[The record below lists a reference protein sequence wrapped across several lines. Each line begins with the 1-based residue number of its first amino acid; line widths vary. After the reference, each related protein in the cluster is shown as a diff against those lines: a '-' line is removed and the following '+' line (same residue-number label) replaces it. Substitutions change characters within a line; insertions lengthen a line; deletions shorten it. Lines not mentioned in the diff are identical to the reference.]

1 MSKSLLKYVWVIN
14 LVLLGILSYTLAHI
28 VSEGIGGWI
37 APPFETETSKADSS
51 GSSPVGFQKLLS
63 RDAYEIIVKRDVFNP
78 EASNSK
84 LAEGVLSEEA
94 PKTTL
99 KIHLIGTL
107 LNDSNSMAII
117 KNTED
122 EEVEGYRVGEE
133 INIVKSESVKLV
145 KIENCKAVIERPSGY
160 ETIDCE
166 EEVISTLAVVP
177 PGIVNPIA
185 GVNYPAGVSPPG
197 AAGGGEIS
205 EGIRE
210 VTSGTYE
217 VDRGVL
223 NEALSDLN
231 QLVTQARII
240 PTGDG
245 VKIFSIGRQSLFR
258 NIGLRNGDVIHRI
271 NETEMSNIENAL
283 SIFEDLRNQQNFK
296 IDITRHGQKMTF
308 DYTVK

>member
-14 LVLLGILSYTLAHI
+14 LVFLGILSYTLAYT

-37 APPFETETSKADSS
+37 APPFEIDTSKARSLK
-51 GSSPVGFQKLLS
+51 SSPARSQKPLS
-63 RDAYEIIVKRDVFNP
+63 RDAYDVIVKRDIFNP
-78 EASNSK
+78 DASNSK
-84 LAEGVLSEEA
+84 LPEEVLSEEA

-99 KIHLIGTL
+99 KIHLVGTIL
-107 LNDSNSMAII
+107 GDDNSMAII

-122 EEVEGYRVGEE
+122 EEVESYKVGEE
-133 INIVKSESVKLV
+133 IKVVKSESVKLV
-145 KIENCKAVIERPSGY
+145 KIENCKALIERPSGY
-160 ETIDCE
+160 ETIGCE
-166 EEVISTLAVVP
+166 DEVISRPVTSAVA
-177 PGIVNPIA
+177 PGVNPIA
-185 GVNYPAGVSPPG
+185 RVNYPT
-197 AAGGGEIS
+197 GGREVS

-217 VDRGVL
+217 IDRGTL
-223 NEALSDLN
+223 DEALSDLN

-258 NIGLRNGDVIHRI
+258 KIGLRNGDVIHKI
-271 NETEMSNIENAL
+271 NETEMNDIENAL

-296 IDITRHGQKMTF
+296 IDITRHGQKMSF
-308 DYTVK
+308 DYTVR